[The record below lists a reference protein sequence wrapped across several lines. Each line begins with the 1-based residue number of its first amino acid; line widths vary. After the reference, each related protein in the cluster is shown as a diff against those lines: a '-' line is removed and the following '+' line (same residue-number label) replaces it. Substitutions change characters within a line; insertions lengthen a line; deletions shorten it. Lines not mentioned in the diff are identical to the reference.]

1 MSKGTKEILKKLLSN
16 TELIMT
22 HLNIKKVAEIKDAP
36 KKTVRKKA
44 TKRLAEKKSPG
55 KKR

>member
-1 MSKGTKEILKKLLSN
+1 MSKSTKEMLKKIIAGQ
-16 TELIMT
+16 ELIIK
-22 HLNIKKVAEIKDAP
+22 HLKIGSPAAVKKAP

-44 TKRLAEKKSPG
+44 TKRAAEKKSPG

>member
-1 MSKGTKEILKKLLSN
+1 MSKATKDMLKKIISSQ
-16 TELIMT
+16 ELIMK
-22 HLNIKKVAEIKDAP
+22 HLKIAIPASEKSAP

-44 TKRLAEKKSPG
+44 TKRSAEKKSPG

>member
-1 MSKGTKEILKKLLSN
+1 MSKGTKDMLKKIISSQ
-16 TELIMT
+16 ELIMK
-22 HLNIKKVAEIKDAP
+22 HLKISSPTVENKAP

-44 TKRLAEKKSPG
+44 TKRLAEKKAPG